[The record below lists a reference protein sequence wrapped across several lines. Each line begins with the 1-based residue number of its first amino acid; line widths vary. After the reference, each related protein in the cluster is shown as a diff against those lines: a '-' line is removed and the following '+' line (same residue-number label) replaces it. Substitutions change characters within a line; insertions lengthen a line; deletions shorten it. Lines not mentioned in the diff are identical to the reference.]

1 MELLESPVPH
11 RVAHDLESLFYVL
24 IFICTHLKGPGND
37 VGDPP
42 IYGGKMGSNSKHKSA
57 LREWMELKDV
67 KSLRYAKMTH
77 MFYGFQKEIMEHIS
91 PYFKPLSH
99 HISSL
104 RTVLFP
110 TGLGGESLKSTATG
124 VDFIKVFK
132 SVFEDEILI
141 KAAQEP
147 HSNPGKRSH
156 PGDLYSEGWNAAK
169 IPKKLSSAEPKKN
182 PSVPRAAK
190 LMKKSRRL
198 V

>member
-1 MELLESPVPH
+1 M
-11 RVAHDLESLFYVL
+11 L
-24 IFICTHLKGPGND
+24 IFICTHLKGPEND

-42 IYGGKMGSNSKHKSA
+42 IYGGKMGSNKKHKSG
-57 LREWMELKDV
+57 LREWMELKDAN
-67 KSLRYAKMTH
+67 LLGYAKIIH
-77 MFYGFQKEIMEHIS
+77 MFHRFEKAILDHIS

-104 RTVLFP
+104 RMVLFP
-110 TGLGGESLKSTATG
+110 TVLGTEGLKSTATG
-124 VDFIKVFK
+124 VDFINVFK

-156 PGDLYSEGWNAAK
+156 PGDLVSEGWNAAK
-169 IPKKLSSAEPKKN
+169 IQKKLSSAEPKRN
-182 PSVPRAAK
+182 PSVPWAAK